1 MGDTTLNL
9 TEIANRNQTDK
20 SSHHFYTTLYELL
33 FRNYKALDDVRILE
47 VGIQFGNSL
56 RTWKDYFPFPLITG
70 IDSVDNGVSIDRV
83 NILIADAYKESTLL
97 LLNGREFDLCIDDG
111 SHDPTHQL
119 FFVQNY
125 QKLLSE
131 NGLLIVEDVPT
142 KDCALMLKNN
152 RPEGFNYTIVDMT
165 EGNSMVDSRLFIM
178 WRQ

>member
-1 MGDTTLNL
+1 MTLDQ
-9 TEIANRNQTDK
+9 IGVKHSCDK
-20 SSHHFYTTLYELL
+20 SSLHHNYLGLYELL
-33 FRNYKALDDVRILE
+33 FQNFDLLLDVRILE
-47 VGIQFGNSL
+47 VGVQFGLSL
-56 RTWKDYFPFPLITG
+56 KTWMDYFPYPLITG
-70 IDSVDNGVSIDRV
+70 IDSVDNGVAIDRV
-83 NILIADAYKESTLL
+83 NIIIADAYKESTLL
-97 LLNGREFDLCIDDG
+97 MLNGREFDLIIDDG

-125 QKLLSE
+125 YKLLSE

-165 EGNSMVDSRLFIM
+165 EGNSVVDSRLFIM